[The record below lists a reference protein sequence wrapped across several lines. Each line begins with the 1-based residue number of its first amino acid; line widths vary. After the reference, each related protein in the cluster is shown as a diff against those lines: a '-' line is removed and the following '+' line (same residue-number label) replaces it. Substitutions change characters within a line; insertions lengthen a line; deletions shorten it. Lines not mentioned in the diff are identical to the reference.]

1 MTFTLLP
8 TPRAC
13 DACPAPAEWARRSD
27 DGVVRELC
35 ARCLT
40 ARSA

>member
-1 MTFTLLP
+1 MTFTLLSA
-8 TPRAC
+8 PRRC

-27 DGVVRELC
+27 DGVVCDLC
-35 ARCLT
+35 VRCLT